1 MSTNK
6 QRLHVAVGVI
16 RDGDGRILITQR
28 AKHAHQGGL
37 WEFPGGKLE
46 AGEPVQ
52 QALARELEEEVGI
65 QVQRAAPLI
74 KINHDYGD
82 RHVLLD
88 VWNVTAFAGQAR
100 GCEGQAMRWIAAEQL
115 REFSFPA
122 ANLPIIAAAQLPHY
136 YAILEGLSAAEAL
149 DNCRRILATGIKL
162 LQFRVKSLPSIDLQ
176 NVFEQVSQLC
186 RQQQVSLLVNTDL
199 PVDTTNAQG
208 LHLSSRALLACR
220 ERPNGY
226 RWVAASCHNLDEL
239 RYAEAL
245 GLDFAVLAP
254 VQATAS
260 HPDAA
265 PLGWQTLTELLE
277 QINLPVFALGGL
289 GRHDLDRALVAGA
302 QGIAGISAFLA
313 AD

>member
-6 QRLHVAVGVI
+6 QCLHVAVGVI

-65 QVQRAAPLI
+65 QVQSAAPLI
-74 KINHDYGD
+74 RINHDYGD

-100 GCEGQAMRWIAAEQL
+100 GCEGQAMRWIDAEQL

-136 YAILEGLSAAEAL
+136 YAILEGRSATEAL

-162 LQFRVKSLPSIDLQ
+162 LQFRVKSLPLADLQ

-186 RQQQVSLLVNTDL
+186 RQQQVSLLGNADL
-199 PVDTTNAQG
+199 PIDTSNAQG
-208 LHLSSRALLACR
+208 LHLSSRALLACDK
-220 ERPNGY
+220 RPNGY
-226 RWVAASCHNLDEL
+226 RWVAASCHSLDEL
-239 RYAEAL
+239 RHAEAL

-254 VQATAS
+254 IQATIS
-260 HPDAA
+260 HPDAT

-289 GRHDLDRALVAGA
+289 GRRDLDRALAAGA
-302 QGIAGISAFLA
+302 QGIAGISAF
-313 AD
+313 

>member
-1 MSTNK
+1 MSIHN

-46 AGEPVQ
+46 EGEPVQ
-52 QALARELEEEVGI
+52 QALARELAEEVGI
-65 QVQRAAPLI
+65 QVQTATPLI

-88 VWNVTAFAGQAR
+88 VWNVSAFAGQAR
-100 GCEGQAMRWIAAEQL
+100 GCEGQAMRWVDAEQL

-122 ANLPIIAAAQLPHY
+122 ANIPIIAAAQLPHY
-136 YAILEGLSAAEAL
+136 YAILEGRSAAEAW
-149 DNCRRILATGIKL
+149 DNCQRILANGAKL
-162 LQFRVKSLPSIDLQ
+162 LQFRVKSLPHADLQ
-176 NVFEQVSQLC
+176 NLFEQVSQLC
-186 RQQQVSLLVNTDL
+186 RQQQVSLLVNADL
-199 PVDTTNAQG
+199 HVDTVNVQG
-208 LHLSSRALLACR
+208 LHLSSRALLSCN

-226 RWVAASCHNLDEL
+226 RWVAASCHNLNEL
-239 RYAEAL
+239 KHAETL

-254 VQATAS
+254 IQITAS

-265 PLGWQTLTELLE
+265 PLGWQTLTEQLD

-289 GRHDLDRALVAGA
+289 GKHDLDRALAAGA
-302 QGIAGISAFLA
+302 QGIAGISAFLT